1 MKKEDKITVLCQIV
15 NQIIDDNQLPD
26 EDAIRKILAEKVKM
40 KEEDRGI
47 CLASVIEKELENA
60 IRTGQICEENAGMY
74 WSVFDKSIKNSEI
87 GNMPVAEL
95 SNMLIK
101 KFVLQAGKTYERN
114 KTQLKCFTGMLQT
127 GLNKMAEEDMLGFV
141 PDRHIYRN
149 YLMYPD
155 REIHYIDNP
164 YSSEEIEKIK
174 EWIELHPKDIRGLAL
189 GLWFAGDVSLAEIAN
204 LKKEDANKGILRKYK
219 RARFITR
226 ALKLHSQRGDYVFM
240 VINDGQW
247 EKFTPQGFMMKLYHI
262 CNKLGIKYKRINRNE
277 AMLCKE

>member
-15 NQIIDDNQLPD
+15 RQIIDDNQLPD
-26 EDAIRKILAEKVKM
+26 EAEIRKILEEKVKM

-47 CLASVIEKELENA
+47 CLALVIEKELENA

-127 GLNKMAEEDMLGFV
+127 GLNKMAEEDMLRFV
-141 PDRHIYRN
+141 PVKHVYKE
-149 YLMYPD
+149 YLGSGSG
-155 REIHYIDNP
+155 IKYIDNP
-164 YSSEEIEKIK
+164 YSAEETEKIK
-174 EWIELHPKDIRGLAL
+174 EWVDLHPRDIRGLAI
-189 GLWFAGDVSLAEIAN
+189 GLWLTGNVSLMEIAN
-204 LKKEDANKGILRKYK
+204 LKKKDVHKGLFIKWE
-219 RARFITR
+219 RARLISK
-226 ALKLHSQRGDYVFM
+226 ALQMNPQNENYVFM
-240 VINDGQW
+240 VINEGNL
-247 EKFTPQGFMMKLYHI
+247 EKFTAQGLMMKLYHV
-262 CNKLGIKYKRINRNE
+262 CNRLGINYKRINKNE

>member
-15 NQIIDDNQLPD
+15 RQIIDDNQLPD
-26 EDAIRKILAEKVKM
+26 EAEIRKILEEKVKT
-40 KEEDRGI
+40 KEEIGI
-47 CLASVIEKELENA
+47 CLASVIEKELEKA
-60 IRTGQICEENAGMY
+60 IKSGQICEENAGMY
-74 WSVFDKSIKNSEI
+74 WSVFEKSIKKSEI
-87 GNMPVAEL
+87 GNMPVKEL
-95 SNMLIK
+95 SDILIK
-101 KFVLQAGKTYERN
+101 KFVLQAGKVYEMDR
-114 KTQLKCFTGMLQT
+114 TRLKCFTGMLQT
-127 GLNKMAEEDMLGFV
+127 GLNKMSEEDMLGFV

-164 YSSEEIEKIK
+164 YSTEETEKIK
-174 EWIELHPKDIRGLAL
+174 EWIDLHPNDIRGLAL